1 MIDLSPYDA
10 LIFDMDGTLIDSMP
24 AHLDAWE
31 ISCQHFGY
39 AVEREFIH
47 ALGGVP
53 SEQTAR
59 ILNEKFGLN
68 HDPKEV
74 SQHKIRTWESLG
86 RLPEIIEETV
96 AIARDHHGKKPMGVG
111 TGSKHLHAREMLAHT
126 QIDHLFDALVASC
139 DVENGKPHPETF
151 LKVAQALGAEPRRC
165 VVFEDTQIG
174 LQAAHAGGMDCILVT
189 PDGLRLEPFIGG

>member
-1 MIDLSPYDA
+1 MIDLSSYDA

-31 ISCQHFGY
+31 ISCKYFGY
-39 AVEREFIH
+39 EVEREFIH

-68 HDPKEV
+68 HDPKAV
-74 SQHKIRTWESLG
+74 SQHKIKTWESLG

-96 AIARDHHGKKPMGVG
+96 AVARDHHGKKPMGVG
-111 TGSKHLHAREMLAHT
+111 TGSKHQHAREMLAHT

-139 DVENGKPHPETF
+139 DVQNGKPHPETF
-151 LKVAQALGAEPRRC
+151 LKVADSLGVLPERC

-174 LQAAHAGGMDCILVT
+174 LQAAHAAGMDCILVT
-189 PDGLRLEPFIGG
+189 PDGLRLEAFNR